1 MITSCLTSGFA
12 CMDTRLQQ
20 QIAFVMET
28 DKLKRIIRRNYNAD
42 GSRLENTAEHSWQ
55 ITLMALTLSE
65 YAEEEIDVTKVIK
78 MLLIHDLVEVDAG
91 DTYLYGEFD
100 LQERDVKEQQ
110 AAERIF
116 GLLPDEQQTEFMA
129 LWQEFEARE
138 TPEARFAKAVDRF
151 MPILNNYHSQGRSW
165 KENHISREQVLD
177 KCSGIEQGSEK
188 LWAYAR
194 QLIDQA
200 KEKGYLK

>member
-1 MITSCLTSGFA
+1 
-12 CMDTRLQQ
+12 MDRDLHQ
-20 QIAFVMET
+20 QIAFMMET

-65 YAEEEIDVTKVIK
+65 HAEESIDITKVIK
-78 MLLIHDLVEVDAG
+78 MLLIHDLVEIDAG

-100 LQERDVKEQQ
+100 LEERDTKEQQ

-116 GLLPDEQQTEFMA
+116 GLLPEYQQTDFMK
-129 LWQEFEARE
+129 LWQEFEAIE
-138 TPEARFAKAVDRF
+138 TPEARFAKAIDRL
-151 MPILNNYHSQGRSW
+151 MPILNNYHSGGRSW
-165 KENHISREQVLD
+165 KENNISREQVLD
-177 KCSGIEQGSEK
+177 KCSGIQHGSEK
-188 LWAYAR
+188 LWAYA
-194 QLIDQA
+194 QKLIDQA